1 MSCCLGAGPG
11 GMAQLVERRPCK
23 ADVSGSNPLTSSLCV
38 LPALLGS
45 GRKRNRRLFKEK
57 KGGAISSVVER
68 APDKG
73 EVSGSSP
80 G

>member
-1 MSCCLGAGPG
+1 MWFEFAYADPDGPFRDSSYGSRSPNGSRMGREGRTLGIT
-11 GMAQLVERRPCK
+11 R
-23 ADVSGSNPLTSSLCV
+23 
-38 LPALLGS
+38 
-45 GRKRNRRLFKEK
+45 
-57 KGGAISSVVER
+57 AISSVVER

>member
-1 MSCCLGAGPG
+1 MYNYNINVITLIPY
-11 GMAQLVERRPCK
+11 
-23 ADVSGSNPLTSSLCV
+23 
-38 LPALLGS
+38 LLYVIW
-45 GRKRNRRLFKEK
+45 
-57 KGGAISSVVER
+57 AISSVVER